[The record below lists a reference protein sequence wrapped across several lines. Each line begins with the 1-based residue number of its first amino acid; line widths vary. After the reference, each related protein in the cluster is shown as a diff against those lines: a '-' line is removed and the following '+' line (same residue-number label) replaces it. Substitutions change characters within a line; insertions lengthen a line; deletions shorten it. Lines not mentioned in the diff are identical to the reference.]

1 MKTVN
6 LKQNSENENENELS
20 SVKLKRLKKKVK
32 KNYWHW
38 KYYGSIKVSRKEN
51 DEIEYSGKTPSYPR
65 DVKLKKR
72 CSWILRE
79 NTLSG

>member
-32 KNYWHW
+32 KKLLALKILWIYF
-38 KYYGSIKVSRKEN
+38 RKEN

-72 CSWILRE
+72 CS
-79 NTLSG
+79 

>member
-32 KNYWHW
+32 NKLLALKILWIY
-38 KYYGSIKVSRKEN
+38 KSQQKRK
-51 DEIEYSGKTPSYPR
+51 
-65 DVKLKKR
+65 
-72 CSWILRE
+72 
-79 NTLSG
+79 

>member
-6 LKQNSENENENELS
+6 LKQNSENENELS

-32 KNYWHW
+32 KKLLALKILWIYF
-38 KYYGSIKVSRKEN
+38 RKEN

-72 CSWILRE
+72 CS
-79 NTLSG
+79 

>member
-20 SVKLKRLKKKVK
+20 SIKLKRLKKKVK

-51 DEIEYSGKTPSYPR
+51 DEIEYS
-65 DVKLKKR
+65 VK
-72 CSWILRE
+72 
-79 NTLSG
+79 TLSDLWGRCKSKTKKGKRPSLIFR